1 MSEVLNIYFMEV
13 TYIEDNSKYSFRI
26 EKLKSFK
33 DMGTYTRIYLD
44 DSIFDI
50 KEDYQEF
57 VTRLKQYK

>member
-13 TYIEDNSKYSFRI
+13 TIIDNSKYSFRI
-26 EKLKSFK
+26 ETLKSFE

-44 DSIFDI
+44 DRSFDI